1 MSIKNKLERKLILE
15 DKNNTWIKID
25 YEDIILFFYVQ
36 SIFHWIKIFS
46 HYCPV
51 NNSILSVSYKRE
63 CKQFVNLA
71 NKY

>member
-1 MSIKNKLERKLILE
+1 MIKLNPKKYFSSILAQETESLL
-15 DKNNTWIKID
+15 IKI
-25 YEDIILFFYVQ
+25 YSKNYHVPVLLKYK
-36 SIFHWIKIFS
+36 KI

>member
-1 MSIKNKLERKLILE
+1 MYQITDELICARESYPLIL
-15 DKNNTWIKID
+15 NLIVV
-25 YEDIILFFYVQ
+25 IILIQ
-36 SIFHWIKIFS
+36 QIILL

>member
-1 MSIKNKLERKLILE
+1 MIKMRGVFYG
-15 DKNNTWIKID
+15 ID
-25 YEDIILFFYVQ
+25 C
-36 SIFHWIKIFS
+36 IKIFCVTVKVFVFRNFS
-46 HYCPV
+46 DRTFKMDHYCPV

>member
-1 MSIKNKLERKLILE
+1 MLN
-15 DKNNTWIKID
+15 
-25 YEDIILFFYVQ
+25 
-36 SIFHWIKIFS
+36 